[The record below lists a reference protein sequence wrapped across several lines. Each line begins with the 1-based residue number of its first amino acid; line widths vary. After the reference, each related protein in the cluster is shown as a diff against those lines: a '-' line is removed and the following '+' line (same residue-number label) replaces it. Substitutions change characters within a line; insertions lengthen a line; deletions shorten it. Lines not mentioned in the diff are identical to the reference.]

1 MFGRHT
7 SPIRQEIP
15 LFLTSD
21 DDIPPTLVKEDE
33 IPPSLV
39 KADEIPPPSLVRED
53 EIPPTLLNETDR
65 QPILPHYVEEVELVH
80 LIADAVREIMVR
92 YMRRDDG
99 REHSLAEILGI
110 EAQVEISPLHLL
122 PALRFGIGFRDQI
135 TLCVVLGRV
144 AAFEVDFKIITHHIE
159 SGRRNF
165 DEVLCLRS

>member
-15 LFLTSD
+15 PFFTSD

-92 YMRRDDG
+92 DMRRDDG

-110 EAQVEISPLHLL
+110 EA
-122 PALRFGIGFRDQI
+122 
-135 TLCVVLGRV
+135 
-144 AAFEVDFKIITHHIE
+144 
-159 SGRRNF
+159 
-165 DEVLCLRS
+165 